1 MISEASVSHPVHGEG
16 GGGLGYPLPLEA
28 DTLTSPPPQYWHLVA
43 ATAAVGTHPTGIHSC
58 YRFNGPGYRISANVV
73 CTAMCIVVK
82 HLSFCLSIGVVC
94 FASAKRKLICTFAL
108 ILII

>member
-16 GGGLGYPLPLEA
+16 GGVRVPTPPGGRHPNQ
-28 DTLTSPPPQYWHLVA
+28 SPPQYWHLVA